1 MRILALEFYKNGR
14 MKESFAFGGS
24 LEKEKIN
31 INKDYPASLQNYL
44 IDTGKEVILVDTGL
58 PVETPDFEDKPDQ
71 ALYMGEKIANFKEA
85 LKNVGYAP
93 EDISKVVLTHKHP
106 DHAGEL
112 RMFNHAK
119 IYISKIELEAMSVAG
134 DNLVE
139 VNFTDGQYKNFDKS
153 QIISENIYIVP
164 AYGHTTGNSLIVVY
178 DNGIHYMIHGD
189 VTYTDEAL
197 RQNQLSVV
205 FEDKGQAIETL
216 NKVRT
221 FIKENDTVYLSTH
234 TPEGVTSLKNKT
246 IMKL

>member
-1 MRILALEFYKNGR
+1 MKILALEFYKNGR

-44 IDTGKEVILVDTGL
+44 IDTGKDVILVDTGL
-58 PVETPDFEDKPDQ
+58 PVESPDFEDKPDQ

-85 LKNVGYAP
+85 LKNVGYTP
-93 EDISKVVLTHKHP
+93 EDVSKVVLTHKHP

-112 RMFNHAK
+112 RMFNHSK
-119 IYISKIELEAMSVAG
+119 IYISKIELEAMNIAG

-139 VNFTDGQYKNFDKS
+139 VNFTDGQYKNFDKR
-153 QIISENIYIVP
+153 QIISENIYMLP

-234 TPEGVTSLKNKT
+234 TPEGVTSLKNNT

>member
-1 MRILALEFYKNGR
+1 ME
-14 MKESFAFGGS
+14 ESFAFGGS

-31 INKDYPASLQNYL
+31 ISKDYPASLQNYL
-44 IDTGKEVILVDTGL
+44 IDTGKDVILVDTGL

-85 LKNVGYAP
+85 LKNVGYTP
-93 EDISKVVLTHKHP
+93 EDVSKVVLTHKHP

-112 RMFNHAK
+112 RMFDHAK
-119 IYISKIELEAMSVAG
+119 IYISKIELEAMNIAG

-153 QIISENIYIVP
+153 QIISENIYMLP

-234 TPEGVTSLKNKT
+234 TPEGVTSLKNNT